1 MEEVRR
7 VREVAVVQEQLDVL
21 VVLVPV
27 QVLDAARVE
36 TRAPTNNVGSGN
48 IAGTV
53 EAGDDPPVSKK
64 KQKKQNWSGGRGA
77 RRQWMLKNASK

>member
-1 MEEVRR
+1 MKKIILEKVINL
-7 VREVAVVQEQLDVL
+7 VREQL
-21 VVLVPV
+21 
-27 QVLDAARVE
+27 A
-36 TRAPTNNVGSGN
+36 TSAPTNNVGSGH

-64 KQKKQNWSGGRGA
+64 KQKKQYWSGGRGA

>member
-1 MEEVRR
+1 MKKMILEKVINL
-7 VREVAVVQEQLDVL
+7 VREQL
-21 VVLVPV
+21 
-27 QVLDAARVE
+27 ASG
-36 TRAPTNNVGSGN
+36 APTNNVGSGN

-64 KQKKQNWSGGRGA
+64 KQKKQYWSGGRGA

>member
-1 MEEVRR
+1 MKKIILEKVINL
-7 VREVAVVQEQLDVL
+7 VREQL
-21 VVLVPV
+21 
-27 QVLDAARVE
+27 AAS
-36 TRAPTNNVGSGN
+36 APTNNVGSGQ

-64 KQKKQNWSGGRGA
+64 KQKKQYWSGGRGA

>member
-1 MEEVRR
+1 MKKIILEKVINLVR
-7 VREVAVVQEQLDVL
+7 EQLD
-21 VVLVPV
+21 
-27 QVLDAARVE
+27 AS
-36 TRAPTNNVGSGN
+36 APTNNVGSGQ

-64 KQKKQNWSGGRGA
+64 KQKKQYWAGGRGA

>member
-1 MEEVRR
+1 MKNIILENVINL
-7 VREVAVVQEQLDVL
+7 VREQL
-21 VVLVPV
+21 
-27 QVLDAARVE
+27 A
-36 TRAPTNNVGSGN
+36 TGAPTNNVGSGN

-64 KQKKQNWSGGRGA
+64 KQKKQYWSGGRGA